1 MSLHGTMVQ
10 IDSLEKCV
18 QGHIATG
25 QQQCKEKVQKER
37 KEEEKRRWKREKR
50 RMNEGDKSW

>member
-25 QQQCKEKVQKER
+25 QQQCKENVQKER
-37 KEEEKRRWKREKR
+37 KEDNRRWKREKR
-50 RMNEGDKSW
+50 RMNEEDKSW

>member
-18 QGHIATG
+18 QGHIAPG
-25 QQQCKEKVQKER
+25 QQQCKKNVQKER
-37 KEEEKRRWKREKR
+37 KEDNRRWKREKR
-50 RMNEGDKSW
+50 RMNEEDKSW